1 MFSRTHLALRV
12 VRLKSPE
19 KWVTEPNQ
27 MLFVFPKA
35 GSGRCVS
42 PVATQHLSPG
52 DVLILNSTC
61 QSEVCSSNG
70 GEFAF
75 CFFSVCPEHIFPL
88 FGSSELS
95 LLRNISEGFKATKVY
110 GGATELAR
118 ECHQLLAE
126 MPPVA
131 NLEHRGQLLRVVA
144 AIFETEVKTVQPHL
158 PGFVRAE
165 DHMRQVV
172 EKVSADDLINS
183 SVGELAARFGWSKR
197 HLNRMFHSYFG
208 LSAAA
213 MKMEM
218 RLLRALSLLRDPDVK
233 IISVAELC
241 GFNYLGFFNTCFK
254 KRFGVTPSQRRRM
267 MAEADGQSRLLGGR
281 DQGPICPLRSLGL
294 ACRWAAQ
301 PVDHQAHEADGVEP
315 RKARRA
321 KPVLTAASAG
331 GGQRPAR
338 VACLPTEPSLCTP
351 LAAAQAGVA
360 NHAPAPLAASR

>member
-1 MFSRTHLALRV
+1 MFSRTHLALRT
-12 VRLKSPE
+12 VRIKSPE

-35 GSGRCVS
+35 GSGRCLS
-42 PVATQHLSPG
+42 PLATRPLSPG

-70 GEFAF
+70 GDFVF

-110 GGATELAR
+110 GCATELAR
-118 ECHQLLAE
+118 ECHQLLSE

-165 DHMRQVV
+165 DHLLQVV
-172 EKVSADDLINS
+172 EKISADDLMNL

-218 RLLRALSLLRDPDVK
+218 RLLRAVSLLRDPDVK

-254 KRFGVTPSQRRRM
+254 KRFGVTPSQRRRTM
-267 MAEADGQSRLLGGR
+267 TEADGQSALLGGQ
-281 DQGPICPLRSLGL
+281 DKGPICPLRSLGL
-294 ACRWAAQ
+294 ACRWAGQ
-301 PVDHQAHEADGVEP
+301 PLNHQAHEADGVESQ
-315 RKARRA
+315 KGRRA
-321 KPVLTAASAG
+321 KLVLAAVPAG
-331 GGQRPAR
+331 RGQRTAR
-338 VACLPTEPSLCTP
+338 VAGRQTEPTLSTP
-351 LAAAQAGVA
+351 LAAAPARIA
-360 NHAPAPLAASR
+360 NHAPARLAVSR